1 MRRVRPATVA
11 AAALGLLASAAPLGA
26 AEPDVRARAAQSFRE
41 GQAAYDRHEY
51 SSAAAAFDLAAGFEP
66 RAVSLLDAA
75 DAWTRAGEP
84 VRAAD
89 DCDRALAMAELTAAE
104 QSYGRQLLEKIK
116 NEVATIQVV
125 GAATTYLTMDGGEE
139 QRLPVHKRVA
149 PGRHAIDFRDVVT
162 GSHVRREV
170 ELRGGDTVE
179 VRAPVEAR
187 AVDEPAQPP
196 RLPPPPPAMG
206 NGSGARVPALAWVSF
221 GVSAAAVGVT
231 SVFGVLTLNAQSKYN
246 SNATEGSHTEFYRDR
261 AITNVALGVAVA
273 GLTAGLVLWVV
284 SGVSH
289 ARPKVGALLPR
300 SPLVF

>member
-1 MRRVRPATVA
+1 MRRARSAGVA
-11 AAALGLLASAAPLGA
+11 AVAVVSLALVPPVGA
-26 AEPDVRARAAQSFRE
+26 AEPDVRARAAESFRE

-89 DCDRALAMAELTAAE
+89 DCDRALAMAQLTPAE

-149 PGRHAIDFRDVVT
+149 PGRHTIDFRDVVT

-170 ELRGGDTVE
+170 ELPGGDTVE

-187 AVDEPAQPP
+187 AVDEPVHPP
-196 RLPPPPPAMG
+196 SLPPPPPAAG
-206 NGSGARVPALAWVSF
+206 NGSGARVPASAWVSF
-221 GVSAAAVGVT
+221 GV
-231 SVFGVLTLNAQSKYN
+231 
-246 SNATEGSHTEFYRDR
+246 
-261 AITNVALGVAVA
+261 
-273 GLTAGLVLWVV
+273 
-284 SGVSH
+284 
-289 ARPKVGALLPR
+289 
-300 SPLVF
+300 